1 MAGAASGVLNTVRQ
15 VGMVIGTAAVGA
27 LLQNQLASSLAS
39 QAAARSAALPAALR
53 GPFVAGIRA
62 SASKGIQVGAG
73 QNGGITLPA
82 GLPARLIA
90 DLLRVGHEVFT
101 SGYVDA
107 MRATMLMPVILLA
120 VGALSCLLLTGPRP
134 AATAPPAPE
143 LAVEQGTAA

>member
-1 MAGAASGVLNTVRQ
+1 
-15 VGMVIGTAAVGA
+15 
-27 LLQNQLASSLAS
+27 
-39 QAAARSAALPAALR
+39 
-53 GPFVAGIRA
+53 
-62 SASKGIQVGAG
+62 VGAG
-73 QNGGITLPA
+73 QNGGIKLPT

-90 DLLRVGHEVFT
+90 DLLRIGHEVFT

-134 AATAPPAPE
+134 AATAPAAPE